1 MPLGG
6 GKFSDFNKKIN
17 GVYTRTITQGQPYIP
32 AIRGVVA
39 GGIVSDWAP
48 ENELFVIE
56 KDQFEGD
63 PVGLTG
69 YAYNDP
75 KNALLREVF
84 SHAIRMYTY
93 KLNKGGL
100 KAKVEGVGEALYPG
114 SIGNKITVSVLRNV
128 IDDSKFDVTTY
139 LDGVEKDKQ
148 TVAEKDNTII
158 EKYGFVKT
166 KEELDAI
173 PDLSSNFGNDNLT
186 KNFFYFRVGDSLVNG
201 EEYAVIFEVDSKK
214 YALPLWNLSSGH
226 KNYYLTLGDNLSG
239 SFINDSGDWKAN
251 SATVDV
257 TGKSVKV
264 SLFNYGKKV
273 DLEALKGE
281 PVEKII
287 DSVSINCTNTTAKEA
302 VKSSKQGADGS
313 LLEDNDFVVFE
324 DGLIPENVGYVFSGG
339 TSGTTVT
346 VADHTNFLNK
356 LEGRAFNNLFY
367 DGNDEVV
374 KAVYDEFTRRL
385 RDSRGIYFQTILQSY
400 NQADYEGIIS
410 IYNDLLNADQV
421 KTLTPWLAGLMSSLN
436 YNQEATNTIYDG
448 ELTINSNISQ
458 SRMEVLIDSGH
469 YFFHETDIDEVST
482 YEDVNTFRSFTE
494 DKNDEVSQNKTI
506 RIVDYI
512 HNSIARVSNRYDIG
526 KLSNTD
532 EGRNVLWTRIDSI
545 LTELVDVGAINQ
557 YEPSDIQVLEIENQK
572 NAVEIRLNITIV
584 GTIRKIY
591 VTTYV
596 IK

>member
-17 GVYTRTITQGQPYIP
+17 GVYSRFITQGQPYIES
-32 AIRGVVA
+32 IKGVVA

-48 ENELFVIE
+48 DDKIFVIE
-56 KDQFEGD
+56 KDQFDSD
-63 PVGLTG
+63 PVSITG
-69 YAYNDP
+69 YTYNDP
-75 KNALLREVF
+75 KNQVLREVF
-84 SHAIRMYTY
+84 AHAIRLYTY
-93 KLNKGGL
+93 KLNKNGE
-100 KAKVEGVGEALYPG
+100 KAKSEVGEAKNSG
-114 SIGNKITVSVLRNV
+114 SVGNGITVSVLQNV
-128 IDDSKFDVTTY
+128 VDETKYDVTTY
-139 LDGVEKDKQ
+139 LNGVEKDKQ

-313 LLEDNDFVVFE
+313 LLEDNDFVVFKKGILE
-324 DGLIPENVGYVFSGG
+324 PNAGYVFSGG
-339 TSGTTVT
+339 SSGSTVT
-346 VADHTNFLNK
+346 GEDHTAFLNK

-367 DGNDEVV
+367 DGNDETI
-374 KAVYDEFTRRL
+374 KGIYDEYTRRL
-385 RDSRGIYFQTILQSY
+385 RDSRGIYFQTVLSNY
-400 NQADYEGIIS
+400 ADADYEGIIS
-410 IYNDLLNADQV
+410 VYNDLLNADQV
-421 KTLTPWLAGLMSSLN
+421 KTPTPWLAGLLSSLD
-436 YNQEATNTIYDG
+436 YSQEATNTIYDG
-448 ELTINSNISQ
+448 TQTINANISQ
-458 SRMEVLIDSGH
+458 SRMEVLADSGH
-469 YFFHETDIDEVST
+469 FFFHETDIDEVST
-482 YEDVNTFRSFTE
+482 YEDVNTFRSFTD
-494 DKNDEVSQNKTI
+494 DKNDEVSQNKVI

-512 HNSIARVSNRYDIG
+512 HNSLARVSNRLDIG
-526 KLSNTD
+526 KLNNT
-532 EGRNVLWTRIDSI
+532 ETGRNVLWARVDAV
-545 LTELVDVGAINQ
+545 LTELVDSGAIAA
-557 YEPSDIQVLEIENQK
+557 YEPEDIRVLPIPNQK
-572 NAVEIRLNITIV
+572 NAVQINLNITV
-584 GTIRKIY
+584 NGTIRKIY
-591 VTTYV
+591 ITTYIV
-596 IK
+596 K